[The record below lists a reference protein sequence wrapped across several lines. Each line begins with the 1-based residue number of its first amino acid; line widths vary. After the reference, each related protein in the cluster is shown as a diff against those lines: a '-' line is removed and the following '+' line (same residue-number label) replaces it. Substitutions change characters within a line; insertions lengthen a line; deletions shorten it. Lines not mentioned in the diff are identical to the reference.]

1 MEDRASADGS
11 AFSVGDALCQRDEN
25 VLRRARALF
34 DTLTLKPVEPKRGN
48 QQPGQAASSARAE
61 PKSYPSQAAGSA
73 RVEPLVPR
81 ADADKGHKRKQ
92 SQGSGGT
99 WKEPKVDVQAADAS
113 VKCYK
118 CGGYGHVAKFCTGK
132 KK

>member
-11 AFSVGDALCQRDEN
+11 AFNVGEALCQRDEN

-48 QQPGQAASSARAE
+48 QQAGQAASSSRAE
-61 PKSYPSQAAGSA
+61 PKS
-73 RVEPLVPR
+73 VEPLVPR
-81 ADADKGHKRKQ
+81 ADVDKGHKRKQ

-99 WKEPKVDVQAADAS
+99 WKEPKVDGQASDSS

-118 CGGYGHVAKFCTGK
+118 CGGYGHVAKFCTGRK
-132 KK
+132 K

>member
-11 AFSVGDALCQRDEN
+11 AFNVGDALSQRDEN

-48 QQPGQAASSARAE
+48 QAGQAASSARAE
-61 PKSYPSQAAGSA
+61 PMSLPSQAAGSA
-73 RVEPLVPR
+73 SVEPLVPR
-81 ADADKGHKRKQ
+81 ADVEKGYKRKQ

-99 WKEPKVDVQAADAS
+99 WKEPKVDVEAADAS

-132 KK
+132 RK

>member
-11 AFSVGDALCQRDEN
+11 AFNVGEALCQRDEN

-48 QQPGQAASSARAE
+48 QQAGQA
-61 PKSYPSQAAGSA
+61 SQAAGSA

-81 ADADKGHKRKQ
+81 ADADKGFKRKQ
-92 SQGSGGT
+92 SQGLGGT
-99 WKEPKVDVQAADAS
+99 WKEPKVEVEAAGTS

-132 KK
+132 RK

>member
-1 MEDRASADGS
+1 MEDRASADGA

-34 DTLTLKPVEPKRGN
+34 DTLTLKPSEPKRGGT
-48 QQPGQAASSARAE
+48 QQAGQAASSSRAVT
-61 PKSYPSQAAGSA
+61 KS
-73 RVEPLVPR
+73 VEPLVPR

-92 SQGSGGT
+92 SQGSGGM
-99 WKEPKVDVQAADAS
+99 WKEPKVAVQAGDAS